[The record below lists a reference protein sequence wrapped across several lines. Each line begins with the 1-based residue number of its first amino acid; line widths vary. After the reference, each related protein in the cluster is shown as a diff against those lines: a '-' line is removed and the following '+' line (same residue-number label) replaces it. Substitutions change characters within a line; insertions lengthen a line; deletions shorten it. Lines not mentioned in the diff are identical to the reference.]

1 MMKIMCMKEE
11 IAAIM
16 AASGILDHVFVI
28 DSNVAGVNKK
38 LEETEF
44 HQAFVVN
51 GNSIGYTFNAASAGR
66 ADVDDRPER
75 IIKTFFTSIAA
86 ALSRI
91 KVTDPDK
98 ATALVLKDTSGVFK
112 FGGIVEYHLNADNP
126 DEPGNWSFSMT
137 FDESD
142 ITSLEKKKVVNKVL
156 CADAMFIQTF
166 DNVAYDVASIRM
178 ESSKYIIDACY
189 LVIETLLQILDREAK
204 AGETVDIEF
213 PAFFVASVAV
223 EGDEK
228 VYAIT
233 PEGHLKAIIKD
244 DSALEVDM

>member
-1 MMKIMCMKEE
+1 MNE
-11 IAAIM
+11 
-16 AASGILDHVFVI
+16 
-28 DSNVAGVNKK
+28 
-38 LEETEF
+38 
-44 HQAFVVN
+44 
-51 GNSIGYTFNAASAGR
+51 
-66 ADVDDRPER
+66 
-75 IIKTFFTSIAA
+75 
-86 ALSRI
+86 
-91 KVTDPDK
+91 
-98 ATALVLKDTSGVFK
+98 
-112 FGGIVEYHLNADNP
+112 DNP

-137 FDESD
+137 FDEND
-142 ITSLEKKKVVNKVL
+142 IASLEKKKVVNKVL
-156 CADAMFIQTF
+156 CADTMFIQTF